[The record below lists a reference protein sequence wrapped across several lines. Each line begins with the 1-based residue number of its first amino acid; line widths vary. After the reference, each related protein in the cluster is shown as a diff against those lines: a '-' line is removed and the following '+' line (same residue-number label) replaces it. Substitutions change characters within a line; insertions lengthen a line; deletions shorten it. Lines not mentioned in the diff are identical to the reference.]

1 MTRVH
6 NSTTTYSVQ
15 ISEIECCDEMFRC
28 SDDLYEPH
36 GFNIVSWN
44 DEGVAYW
51 AILAELNDFAKLYRE
66 PL

>member
-6 NSTTTYSVQ
+6 NSTATYSVQ

-36 GFNIVSWN
+36 EFNIVSWN
-44 DEGVAYW
+44 EEGVAYW
-51 AILAELNDFAKLYRE
+51 AIQT
-66 PL
+66 